1 MGSVVIV
8 RPYHRERLAS
18 NKKSDATDK
27 KYIMMLTAAQIR
39 AGRALVDW
47 TGAKLATSAGLALQ
61 TIRRMESAIGPG
73 RSSAE
78 NVEAVR
84 RALEDAGVVFLDGD
98 EAHGVG
104 PGVRLKIERG

>member
-1 MGSVVIV
+1 M
-8 RPYHRERLAS
+8 
-18 NKKSDATDK
+18 DK
-27 KYIMMLTAAQIR
+27 KYIIMLTAAQIR

-84 RALEDAGVVFLDGD
+84 RALEDAGVVFLEAD
-98 EAHGVG
+98 EGQGIG
-104 PGVRLKIERG
+104 PGVRLKLDRG

>member
-1 MGSVVIV
+1 M
-8 RPYHRERLAS
+8 
-18 NKKSDATDK
+18 DK
-27 KYIMMLTAAQIR
+27 KYISMLTAAQIR

-47 TGAKLATSAGLALQ
+47 TGSKLATSAGLALQ

-73 RSSAE
+73 RSSVD

-84 RALEDAGVVFLDGD
+84 RALEEAGVVFLDAD

-104 PGVRLKIERG
+104 PGVRLKLDRG